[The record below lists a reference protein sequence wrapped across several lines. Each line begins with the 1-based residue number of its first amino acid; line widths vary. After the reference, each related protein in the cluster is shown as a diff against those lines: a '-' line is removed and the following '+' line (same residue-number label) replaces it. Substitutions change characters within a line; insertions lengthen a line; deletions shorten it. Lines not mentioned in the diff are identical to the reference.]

1 MRIGVATDAN
11 FRDLDIA
18 AAGPV
23 VRDISDVF
31 GRVEMWCGG
40 LRHGPSVASPFVWRC
55 LHDRSD
61 RFRPEWS
68 PGGHPLENAAFAG
81 RTPIRFIRHIQVNGR
96 LTLNGYTGTT
106 CDLYQTNQHDSA
118 TNIANHQLES
128 DAFDYLS

>member
-18 AAGPV
+18 AAGLV

-61 RFRPEWS
+61 HFRPGRS
-68 PGGHPLENAAFAG
+68 PGGTHRKTPPLQGAHPKRKFS
-81 RTPIRFIRHIQVNGR
+81 F
-96 LTLNGYTGTT
+96 
-106 CDLYQTNQHDSA
+106 YQTGVDHELADNRY
-118 TNIANHQLES
+118 TC
-128 DAFDYLS
+128 